1 MKKILEVRGLS
12 KRYGR
17 GCARC
22 IDATGPEH
30 DTNVCPHCGAVV
42 AVHDVSFDLHQGE
55 ILGIMGESG
64 SGKSTVV
71 KNLFLDEAPSAGRA
85 RFFERSHEHEHAH
98 EYNREHDREQEREYE
113 NGHTRE
119 HDMFTLNGAQ
129 SRWLRGHR
137 FGMVYQNPHLGLNF
151 NVSAGGNIAERLL
164 MSDVS
169 HYGDIRARARQLL
182 ARTEVLAER
191 MDQSPRT
198 FSGGMQQRVQ
208 IAKALATRPPLLF
221 LDEVTTGLDLSVQAR
236 ILDLILEIAQE
247 LATAMIVVTHDLG
260 VIRLLA
266 GRTIVMKYGR
276 VIEAGLTDQILE
288 DPQHAYTQRLVAS
301 AL

>member
-1 MKKILEVRGLS
+1 MRKILEVRGLS
-12 KRYGR
+12 KIHGK
-17 GCARC
+17 GCPHC
-22 IDATGPEH
+22 LDSTGPEM
-30 DTNVCPHCGAVV
+30 DTNICPHCGSVV
-42 AVHDVSFDLHQGE
+42 AAHNVSLDLHAGE

-71 KNLFLDEAPSAGRA
+71 KTLFFDDAPTAGEAI
-85 RFFERSHEHEHAH
+85 FFDNPDSHTA
-98 EYNREHDREQEREYE
+98 YDPAQQW
-113 NGHTRE
+113 
-119 HDMFTLNGAQ
+119 DMFTLNAARQ
-129 SRWLRGHR
+129 RWLRNHR

-164 MSDVS
+164 MSDLN
-169 HYGDIRARARQLL
+169 HYGEIRDRARQLL
-182 ARTEVLAER
+182 ARTEVLTDR
-191 MDQSPRT
+191 MDESPRK

-208 IAKALATRPPLLF
+208 IAKALATRPPLLY

-236 ILDLILEIAQE
+236 ILDLILEIQHE
-247 LATAMIVVTHDLG
+247 LRTAMIVVTHDLG

-266 GRTIVMKYGR
+266 GRTLVMKYGR
-276 VIEAGLTDQILE
+276 VIESGLTDQILE

>member
-1 MKKILEVRGLS
+1 VSPILQVRGLTKIHGS
-12 KRYGR
+12 
-17 GCARC
+17 GCERC
-22 IDATGPEH
+22 IESTGPEQ
-30 DTNVCPHCGAVV
+30 DTNICPHCGSVV
-42 AVHDVSFDLHQGE
+42 AAHDVSFDLKPGE

-71 KNLFLDEAPSAGRA
+71 KTLYFDEKPTSGSA
-85 RFFERSHEHEHAH
+85 RFFDGEDDSNLFAA
-98 EYNREHDREQEREYE
+98 NAAEQ
-113 NGHTRE
+113 
-119 HDMFTLNGAQ
+119 
-129 SRWLRGHR
+129 RWLRNHR

-164 MSDVS
+164 MNDVTL
-169 HYGDIRARARQLL
+169 YGEIRERARDLL
-182 ARTEVLAER
+182 SRTEVLPER
-191 MDQSPRT
+191 MDESPKK

-236 ILDLILEIAQE
+236 ILDLILEIQQE
-247 LATAMIVVTHDLG
+247 LGTAMIAVTHDLG

-276 VIEAGLTDQILE
+276 IIESGLTDQILE

>member
-1 MKKILEVRGLS
+1 MKKILVVRGLS
-12 KRYGR
+12 KIYGR
-17 GCARC
+17 GCPQC
-22 IDATGPEH
+22 VVNTGP
-30 DTNVCPHCGAVV
+30 DANTNICADCDSVV
-42 AVHDVSFDLHQGE
+42 ATHDVSLDLHAGE

-71 KNLFLDEAPSAGRA
+71 KTLYFDATPTTGEAIFFDEQGEAQQWDLFALNAA
-85 RFFERSHEHEHAH
+85 R
-98 EYNREHDREQEREYE
+98 Q
-113 NGHTRE
+113 
-119 HDMFTLNGAQ
+119 
-129 SRWLRGHR
+129 RWLRNHR

-164 MSDVS
+164 MSDLR
-169 HYGDIRARARQLL
+169 HYAQIRGRAGQLL
-182 ARTEVLAER
+182 ARTEVAVER
-191 MDQSPRT
+191 MDESPKN

-208 IAKALATRPPLLF
+208 IAKALATRPPLLY

-236 ILDLILEIAQE
+236 ILDLILEIQHE
-247 LATAMIVVTHDLG
+247 LHTAMIVVTHDLG

-266 GRTIVMKYGR
+266 GRTLVMKHGR
-276 VIEAGLTDQILE
+276 VIESGLTDQILE